1 MKLPSRKAWHSTLT
15 VVGVLLWGGCVVV
28 PEDAA
33 KDPDYFPLEIG
44 NIWTYALFD
53 QTGRQLPA
61 EPVTYRVVSTSR
73 SGDTVVYYREFS
85 ARTPFQEAFYK
96 DETGVYTVG
105 DTGELLERRVAY
117 PVAMDEEWDFAQ
129 PRIVRD
135 SSGRE
140 TANYRRRAKV
150 VAKENVTLFKG
161 HKFENVLKVLYVTE
175 GPSRPAEM
183 VRWYAPEVGVVRE
196 VRLFVSNTVTELT
209 EYSLVAKR
217 GGK

>member
-1 MKLPSRKAWHSTLT
+1 MKFPSRKVWRSTLT

-28 PEDAA
+28 PEEDVV

-44 NIWTYALFD
+44 NIWAYASFD
-53 QTGRQLPA
+53 QNGRQLD

-73 SGDTVVYYREFS
+73 SGDTVIYYRELSF
-85 ARTPFQEAFYK
+85 RTSFQEAFYK

-105 DTGELLERRVAY
+105 NTGELLERRVAY
-117 PVAMDEEWDFAQ
+117 PVVLDEEWDFAQ

-140 TANYRRRAKV
+140 TASYRRRARV

-161 HKFENVLKVLYVTE
+161 HKFENALKVHYITE
-175 GPSRPAEM
+175 GPSRPAEV

-196 VRLFVSNTVTELT
+196 VRLFVPNTVTELT
-209 EYSLVAKR
+209 EYSLVAKK